1 MVTVQVEQV
10 HWDGDREWA
19 YCINQLL
26 QLLYFLPV
34 LPQGPIFTDE
44 LFDLVFSFH
53 RNKVFVWVINWGVSV
68 EKEDI
73 KIFLKFIYLSITSL
87 YYILLLKISVS
98 KFSSFFSQRHNCKKI
113 IQVYN
118 KALTGIFKIEYKMIN
133 KKIFVYLR
141 SINFVKNTIAITLL
155 FWLNLMGNYKLGP
168 WLLPMTTVRILSF
181 AFSTCSSSIITLL
194 MVEICRSSTDWNNR
208 CSIRGS
214 SFTLM
219 IMWSMI
225 RQKKSQTSG
234 NDGLKLMSTFS
245 TFSCYKL
252 TKCNSESKI
261 QMIFFWCYHFFLIS
275 RDIHLVAFKYSAS
288 FLHIFYTVIL

>member
-19 YCINQLL
+19 YSINQLL

-73 KIFLKFIYLSITSL
+73 KIFLKFIYLLITSI

-113 IQVYN
+113 IQVYS
-118 KALTGIFKIEYKMIN
+118 KALIFKIEYKMIN
-133 KKIFVYLR
+133 KKICLR
-141 SINFVKNTIAITLL
+141 
-155 FWLNLMGNYKLGP
+155 
-168 WLLPMTTVRILSF
+168 
-181 AFSTCSSSIITLL
+181 
-194 MVEICRSSTDWNNR
+194 
-208 CSIRGS
+208 
-214 SFTLM
+214 
-219 IMWSMI
+219 
-225 RQKKSQTSG
+225 
-234 NDGLKLMSTFS
+234 
-245 TFSCYKL
+245 
-252 TKCNSESKI
+252 
-261 QMIFFWCYHFFLIS
+261 
-275 RDIHLVAFKYSAS
+275 
-288 FLHIFYTVIL
+288 

>member
-19 YCINQLL
+19 YSINQLL

-34 LPQGPIFTDE
+34 LPQGPIFTDK

-118 KALTGIFKIEYKMIN
+118 KALSGIFKIEYKMIN

-141 SINFVKNTIAITLL
+141 SI
-155 FWLNLMGNYKLGP
+155 
-168 WLLPMTTVRILSF
+168 
-181 AFSTCSSSIITLL
+181 C
-194 MVEICRSSTDWNNR
+194 
-208 CSIRGS
+208 
-214 SFTLM
+214 
-219 IMWSMI
+219 
-225 RQKKSQTSG
+225 KKY
-234 NDGLKLMSTFS
+234 NCHYF
-245 TFSCYKL
+245 
-252 TKCNSESKI
+252 
-261 QMIFFWCYHFFLIS
+261 
-275 RDIHLVAFKYSAS
+275 
-288 FLHIFYTVIL
+288 VILIKFNG